1 MSWFAKRGSITDK
14 AYIDDLV
21 AELTAD
27 QISEL
32 KVAFDAFDTDHSG
45 SIDAEELGKAMQ
57 SMGKHMNSKDLRDLI
72 NNVDEDDLENT
83 DEYDE
88 VFFRLIFMKMGEE
101 ISDEEIENIL
111 AQADRDGD
119 GKIGWDDFH
128 YVMLNSSV

>member
-1 MSWFAKRGSITDK
+1 MRKLSSFALIQ
-14 AYIDDLV
+14 LV

-72 NNVDEDDLENT
+72 NNVDEDGAV
-83 DEYDE
+83 Y
-88 VFFRLIFMKMGEE
+88 
-101 ISDEEIENIL
+101 
-111 AQADRDGD
+111 
-119 GKIGWDDFH
+119 
-128 YVMLNSSV
+128 